1 MESIFCN
8 EDPSMCSSVSCILQ
22 SPLVHD
28 NGLLI
33 YMFVHFFFLGAGVY
47 DASKSILLTLN
58 FSNTEKRV
66 QLVIIKRSIIVT
78 EIVIPDV
85 EGCQL
90 FSR

>member
-1 MESIFCN
+1 
-8 EDPSMCSSVSCILQ
+8 MCSSVSCILQ
-22 SPLVHD
+22 FPLVHD

-66 QLVIIKRSIIVT
+66 LVIIKRSVIVT

>member
-1 MESIFCN
+1 
-8 EDPSMCSSVSCILQ
+8 
-22 SPLVHD
+22 
-28 NGLLI
+28 
-33 YMFVHFFFLGAGVY
+33 VY

-78 EIVIPDV
+78 EIVILDV

>member
-1 MESIFCN
+1 
-8 EDPSMCSSVSCILQ
+8 
-22 SPLVHD
+22 
-28 NGLLI
+28 
-33 YMFVHFFFLGAGVY
+33 MFVHFFFLGAGVY

-66 QLVIIKRSIIVT
+66 QLIIKRPIIVA

-90 FSR
+90 LSR

>member
-1 MESIFCN
+1 
-8 EDPSMCSSVSCILQ
+8 
-22 SPLVHD
+22 
-28 NGLLI
+28 
-33 YMFVHFFFLGAGVY
+33 LGAGVY

-66 QLVIIKRSIIVT
+66 LVIIKRSVIVT

>member
-1 MESIFCN
+1 MR
-8 EDPSMCSSVSCILQ
+8 ILVCAVLLAAY
-22 SPLVHD
+22 SD

-33 YMFVHFFFLGAGVY
+33 YMFVLFFFLGAGVY

-78 EIVIPDV
+78 ELVIPDV

>member
-1 MESIFCN
+1 MR
-8 EDPSMCSSVSCILQ
+8 ILVCAVLLAAY
-22 SPLVHD
+22 SD

-33 YMFVHFFFLGAGVY
+33 YMFVQFFFLGAGVY

-66 QLVIIKRSIIVT
+66 LVIIKRSVIVT